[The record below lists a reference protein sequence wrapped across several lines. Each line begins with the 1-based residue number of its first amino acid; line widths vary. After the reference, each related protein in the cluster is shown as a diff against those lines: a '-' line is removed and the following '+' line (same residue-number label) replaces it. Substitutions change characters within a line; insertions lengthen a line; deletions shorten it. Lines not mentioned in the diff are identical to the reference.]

1 MSQPAV
7 SPKAPDPYNVLGLD
21 TSANQDE
28 IKRAYFSRVR
38 EHPPERDP
46 QAFKRIRA
54 AYEQLNT
61 PEKKLD
67 TDMLRVE
74 PWPESELPST
84 TTLDLTVDPADVIRA
99 ARAFSNLARRDW
111 REDFREVKI

>member
-7 SPKAPDPYNVLGLD
+7 SPKPPDPYDVLGLD
-21 TSANQDE
+21 TSASQDE
-28 IKRAYFSRVR
+28 IKRAYFTRVR

-61 PEKKLD
+61 PERKLD

-74 PWPESELPST
+74 SWPEPELPST
-84 TTLDLTVDPADVIRA
+84 SPLDLTVDPADVIRA
-99 ARAFSNLARRDW
+99 ARAFSNLNRSDW
-111 REDFREVKI
+111 REDFREAKI